1 MRIVV
6 AGARGYVGSRLVP
19 ALLDRGHE
27 VVATAT
33 SAPVPGAFDWSERVE
48 WVVMDARSPSQ
59 VARAVAGADAV
70 CYLVHSLEHRGFGDL
85 DRRAAAVVRDAV
97 DEAGVGRL
105 VYLSGLGPDV
115 ADAALSAHLASR
127 LEVERILLASTA
139 KALSLRAGVVIGA
152 GSTSF
157 EIIRQLASS
166 LLVQPVPSW
175 LTTRVQP
182 IGIGDVVGLLAR
194 ALEDPEPVGVR
205 DIGGPDVVA
214 YPELLSMVAQESRLL
229 RVRLPAPSVPVP
241 LVALAAPLFC
251 AAPARTVASLVA
263 SLRHDMVCDR
273 GRTWSPD
280 GPGLACREAVRA
292 ALADTGDAGN
302 AAYRRQSGDPAWT
315 SSDLLV
321 ERLTGRHLP
330 MPSVAR
336 SAARTIEQRTRGALG
351 LLRDRA
357 RTAEGPA

>member
-1 MRIVV
+1 M
-6 AGARGYVGSRLVP
+6 
-19 ALLDRGHE
+19 
-27 VVATAT
+27 
-33 SAPVPGAFDWSERVE
+33 
-48 WVVMDARSPSQ
+48 
-59 VARAVAGADAV
+59 
-70 CYLVHSLEHRGFGDL
+70 HSLSQRGFGDL

-97 DEAGVGRL
+97 DEAGVDRL
-105 VYLSGLGPDV
+105 VYLSGLVPDV
-115 ADAALSAHLASR
+115 DDAALSAHLASR

-139 KALSLRAGVVIGA
+139 RTLSLRAGVVIGA

-157 EIIRQLASS
+157 EIIRQMASS

-194 ALEDPEPVGVR
+194 ALEQPEPVGVQ

-214 YPELLSMVAQESRLL
+214 YPELLSMVAEEAHLL

-273 GRTWSPD
+273 ARTWTPD

-292 ALADTGDAGN
+292 ALAETGDAGL
-302 AAYRRQSGDPAWT
+302 AALPPSARRPRLDLVGPA
-315 SSDLLV
+315 
-321 ERLTGRHLP
+321 GRTAH
-330 MPSVAR
+330 R
-336 SAARTIEQRTRGALG
+336 SAPADAVRGP
-351 LLRDRA
+351 LRGPHVRAADPRRA
-357 RTAEGPA
+357 RAASRPRAYAGGPGLISAQHPGSAILVQS